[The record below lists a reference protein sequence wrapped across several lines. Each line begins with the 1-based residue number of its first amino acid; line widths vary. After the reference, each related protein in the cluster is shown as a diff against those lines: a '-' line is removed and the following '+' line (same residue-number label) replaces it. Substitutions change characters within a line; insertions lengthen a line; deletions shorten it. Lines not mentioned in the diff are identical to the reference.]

1 MLRPPS
7 LCGLPHCLCIPLGL
21 DPIVYADIHLS
32 HRERTR
38 CPNYIERGGTVNQ
51 VLTII
56 GTVASVLGLLVS
68 LIALR
73 LTWPPDGN
81 GKHRK

>member
-1 MLRPPS
+1 M
-7 LCGLPHCLCIPLGL
+7 
-21 DPIVYADIHLS
+21 
-32 HRERTR
+32 
-38 CPNYIERGGTVNQ
+38 NQ

-56 GTVASVLGLLVS
+56 GTVASVLGLGLLVS

>member
-1 MLRPPS
+1 M
-7 LCGLPHCLCIPLGL
+7 
-21 DPIVYADIHLS
+21 
-32 HRERTR
+32 
-38 CPNYIERGGTVNQ
+38 NQ

-56 GTVASVLGLLVS
+56 GTVASVLGLMVS

>member
-1 MLRPPS
+1 M
-7 LCGLPHCLCIPLGL
+7 
-21 DPIVYADIHLS
+21 
-32 HRERTR
+32 
-38 CPNYIERGGTVNQ
+38 NQ

-56 GTVASVLGLLVS
+56 GTIASVLSLLVS

-73 LTWPPDGN
+73 LTWPPDRN

>member
-1 MLRPPS
+1 M
-7 LCGLPHCLCIPLGL
+7 
-21 DPIVYADIHLS
+21 
-32 HRERTR
+32 
-38 CPNYIERGGTVNQ
+38 NQ

-68 LIALR
+68 LIALW

>member
-1 MLRPPS
+1 M
-7 LCGLPHCLCIPLGL
+7 
-21 DPIVYADIHLS
+21 
-32 HRERTR
+32 
-38 CPNYIERGGTVNQ
+38 NQ

-56 GTVASVLGLLVS
+56 GTVVSVLGLPVS

>member
-1 MLRPPS
+1 M
-7 LCGLPHCLCIPLGL
+7 
-21 DPIVYADIHLS
+21 
-32 HRERTR
+32 
-38 CPNYIERGGTVNQ
+38 NQ

-73 LTWPPDGN
+73 LTWPSDGN